1 MKEVKIKDR
10 VLQKAAS
17 EGMDEFVK
25 VFVDAISE
33 AVDGSLNSD
42 NMAELNA
49 DQITL
54 LAYHYLHE
62 EVMSGGFVQLIHN
75 GLGGFIFLNPT
86 GKAFREW
93 GLQEL
98 FKILG
103 KTHRLYSKY
112 HAEIERDCDDETFM
126 AMYEQFAEFDEFDEQ
141 FVENEELFTRQIARY
156 VDHHL
161 DHFVVIAHE

>member
-1 MKEVKIKDR
+1 MKEVRMDDK
-10 VLQKAAS
+10 VLQMAA
-17 EGMDEFVK
+17 EKGYDEFVSTITQALL
-25 VFVDAISE
+25 DAIGGE
-33 AVDGSLNSD
+33 LNGE
-42 NMAELNA
+42 NMMQLNA

-62 EVMSGGFVQLIHN
+62 EVMEGGFVQLIHN
-75 GLGGFIFLNPT
+75 GLGSFIFLNPT

>member
-1 MKEVKIKDR
+1 MKEVKIKDQM
-10 VLQKAAS
+10 LQKAAA

-62 EVMSGGFVQLIHN
+62 EVMEGGFVQLIHN
-75 GLGGFIFLNPT
+75 GLGSFIFLNPT

>member
-1 MKEVKIKDR
+1 MKEVKMDDK
-10 VLQKAAS
+10 VLQMAA
-17 EGMDEFVK
+17 EKGYGEFVSTITQAIL
-25 VFVDAISE
+25 DAIGGE
-33 AVDGSLNSD
+33 LNGE
-42 NMAELNA
+42 NMAQLNA

-62 EVMSGGFVQLIHN
+62 EVMEGGFVQLIHN

-112 HAEIERDCDDETFM
+112 HAEIECDCDDETFM

>member
-1 MKEVKIKDR
+1 MKEVRMDDK
-10 VLQKAAS
+10 VLQMAA
-17 EGMDEFVK
+17 EKGYGEFVSTITQ
-25 VFVDAISE
+25 VILDAIGGE
-33 AVDGSLNSD
+33 LNGE
-42 NMAELNA
+42 NMAQLNA

-62 EVMSGGFVQLIHN
+62 EVMEGGFVQLIHN

-103 KTHRLYSKY
+103 KTHRLYSKC

>member
-1 MKEVKIKDR
+1 MKEVKIKDQM
-10 VLQKAAS
+10 LQKAAA

-75 GLGGFIFLNPT
+75 GYGTFIYKNPT
-86 GKAFREW
+86 AKAFREW
-93 GLQEL
+93 GIHEL
-98 FKILG
+98 YRLIRKS
-103 KTHRLYSKY
+103 HPLYSKY
-112 HAEIERDCDDETFM
+112 HEAIERDCTDDQFM
-126 AMYEQFAEFDEFDEQ
+126 ALFEQFAEFDDFDDA
-141 FVENEELFTRQIARY
+141 FIENEEMFTSK
-156 VDHHL
+156 
-161 DHFVVIAHE
+161 IAHYIDEHIENFATIENE

>member
-1 MKEVKIKDR
+1 MKEVRMDDK
-10 VLQKAAS
+10 VLQMAA
-17 EGMDEFVK
+17 EKGYDEFVSTITQ
-25 VFVDAISE
+25 AI
-33 AVDGSLNSD
+33 LNAIGGELNGE
-42 NMAELNA
+42 NMTQLNA

-62 EVMSGGFVQLIHN
+62 EVMEGGFVQLIHN

-103 KTHRLYSKY
+103 KTHRLY
-112 HAEIERDCDDETFM
+112 
-126 AMYEQFAEFDEFDEQ
+126 
-141 FVENEELFTRQIARY
+141 
-156 VDHHL
+156 
-161 DHFVVIAHE
+161 